1 MGLSVGFLLGVL
13 GTRRETRTYALMRTL
28 GVSGFGLFCSVLI
41 EQMLM
46 PVLAALLVGLVLM
59 RPLPALI
66 FIICY
71 LVGCI
76 FAVIR
81 PVTGSPTKLFREHE

>member
-1 MGLSVGFLLGVL
+1 MFYSKVLLLFLHFLQL
-13 GTRRETRTYALMRTL
+13 
-28 GVSGFGLFCSVLI
+28 
-41 EQMLM
+41 
-46 PVLAALLVGLVLM
+46 LAALLIGAVLM

-66 FIICY
+66 FLACN

-81 PVTGSPTKLFREHE
+81 PVTGSPTKLFREQE